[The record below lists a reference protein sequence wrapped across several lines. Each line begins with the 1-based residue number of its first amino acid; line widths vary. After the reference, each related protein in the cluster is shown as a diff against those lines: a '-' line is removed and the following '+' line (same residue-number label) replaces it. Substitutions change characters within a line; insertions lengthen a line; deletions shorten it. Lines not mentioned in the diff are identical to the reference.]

1 MSHETRNTLYGVLGE
16 LDSPKELMAAAR
28 KVREAGYQ
36 HFDAF
41 TPFPIPGLSEA
52 CGLHYGLK
60 GWKHN
65 LVPQLTLLGG
75 IGGGLTGFFFQ
86 YWVNVIAYPL
96 NIAGRPLNSW
106 PAFIPVTF
114 ELTVL
119 GASSF
124 AVLGMLALNKL
135 PQPHCPLF
143 TVERFKR
150 ASDDKFFVCIESTD
164 KKFNL
169 ADATKFLE
177 GIGAKNVTEVR
188 DED

>member
-1 MSHETRNTLYGVLGE
+1 MARRIYG
-16 LDSPKELMAAAR
+16 LMAEFEDATALVEATER
-28 KVREAGYQ
+28 AHAAGYRRM
-36 HFDAF
+36 DAYS
-41 TPFPIPGLSEA
+41 PFPIEQ
-52 CGLHYGLK
+52 LHHAMGSPHSRLP
-60 GWKHN
+60 
-65 LVPQLTLLGG
+65 LIVLIGG
-75 IGGGLTGFFFQ
+75 IVGCVGGFLLQ
-86 YWVNVIAYPL
+86 YWASAIAYPI
-96 NIAGRPLNSW
+96 NVGGRPLNSW

-119 GASSF
+119 GASTF
-124 AVLGMLALNKL
+124 AVFGMLALNKL

-150 ASDDKFFVCIESTD
+150 ASDDKFFLCIESSD

-177 GIGAKNVTEVR
+177 GIGAKHVTEVR